1 VGAAFGCAI
10 EEQEVGRMNVC
21 LKASK
26 FLVLAAFLALATPLN
41 AANSVPPGTI
51 LPVRLDSTISSA
63 KNHPG
68 QIVAARVMQD
78 VPLVDGSTIHA
89 GSKIVGHIVAVTP
102 RSSATAASVTVRFD
116 MLQWKQ
122 QKTPIVTNLRA
133 VASFMAVDQAQ
144 VPMEGPD
151 RGTPASAWTTEQ
163 IGGDT
168 VYRGGGPVEG
178 IAGGTVGVP
187 VENGVLSRLNANPDG
202 GCRAAVDANDTPQ
215 ALWVFSSN
223 ACGAYGLANLQVGHF
238 GRTHPAGDIVFGST
252 KGDVNVQH
260 GSGMLLRVDGVGD
273 SGA

>member
-1 VGAAFGCAI
+1 
-10 EEQEVGRMNVC
+10 MNVF
-21 LKASK
+21 LKHSK
-26 FLVLAAFLALATPLN
+26 FLAPAAFLALATGLS
-41 AANSVPPGTI
+41 AANSVPAGTI
-51 LPVRLDSTISSA
+51 LPVRLNATISSA

-78 VPLVDGSTIHA
+78 VPLADGSTIHA
-89 GSKIVGHIVAVTP
+89 GSKIMGHIVAVTP
-102 RSSATAASVTVRFD
+102 ASSGTAARVTVRFD
-116 MLQWKQ
+116 TLEWKQ

-144 VPMEGPD
+144 IPMEGPD

-178 IAGGTVGVP
+178 IEGGKVGIP
-187 VENGVLSRLNANPDG
+187 VENGVLSRLGANPAG
-202 GCRAAVDANDTPQ
+202 GCRAAVDLNVTPQ

-223 ACGAYGLANLQVGHF
+223 ACGAYGLANLQIRHF
-238 GRTHPAGDIVFGST
+238 GRTSPAGDIAFGST
-252 KGDVNVQH
+252 RGDVNVQD
-260 GSGMLLRVDGVGD
+260 GSGLLLRVDGASD

>member
-1 VGAAFGCAI
+1 
-10 EEQEVGRMNVC
+10 MNVF
-21 LKASK
+21 LKHSK
-26 FLVLAAFLALATPLN
+26 FLAPAAFLALATGLS
-41 AANSVPPGTI
+41 AANSVPAGTI
-51 LPVRLDSTISSA
+51 LPVRLNATISSA

-78 VPLVDGSTIHA
+78 VPLADGSTIHA
-89 GSKIVGHIVAVTP
+89 GSKIMGHIVAVTP
-102 RSSATAASVTVRFD
+102 ASSGTAARVTVRFD
-116 MLQWKQ
+116 TLEWKQ

-144 VPMEGPD
+144 IPMEGPD

-178 IAGGTVGVP
+178 IEGGKVGIP
-187 VENGVLSRLNANPDG
+187 VENGVLSRLGANPEG
-202 GCRAAVDANDTPQ
+202 GCRAAVDLNVTPQ

-223 ACGAYGLANLQVGHF
+223 ACGAYGLANLQIRHF
-238 GRTHPAGDIVFGST
+238 GRTSPAGDIAFGST
-252 KGDVNVQH
+252 RGDVNVQD
-260 GSGMLLRVDGVGD
+260 GSGLLLRVDGASD